1 MTDNKQTLARV
12 NLCSGTSL
20 QSRTTEFRAGSR
32 WALPC
37 IWFIIFSHG
46 FFSQQ
51 SAILTMVIQSVHPF
65 LCTFVCHTVTLLMT
79 LSVLN
84 HPQIVPIFDFVFSYL
99 WNGGS

>member
-1 MTDNKQTLARV
+1 
-12 NLCSGTSL
+12 
-20 QSRTTEFRAGSR
+20 
-32 WALPC
+32 
-37 IWFIIFSHG
+37 
-46 FFSQQ
+46 
-51 SAILTMVIQSVHPF
+51 MVIQSVHPF